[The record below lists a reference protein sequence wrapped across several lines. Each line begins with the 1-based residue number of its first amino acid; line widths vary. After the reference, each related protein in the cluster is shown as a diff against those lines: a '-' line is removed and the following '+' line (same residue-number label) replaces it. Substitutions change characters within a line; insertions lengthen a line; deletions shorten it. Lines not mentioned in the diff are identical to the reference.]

1 MNYNEQRKKWAAR
14 RATIAKQYR
23 GGKTV
28 REIANAYDLTT
39 ERVRAI
45 LKREGVKLS

>member
-1 MNYNEQRKKWAAR
+1 MNYKEQKKQWEKR
-14 RATIAKQYR
+14 RLAMVKLYR
-23 GGKTV
+23 GGKSV

-45 LKREGVKLS
+45 LKAEGVTLS